1 MIRLKENGRIL
12 FKNKT
17 KDIAMKDMRVGLI
30 QYDLSTLFE
39 SPLFHLKTNEF
50 SENFLFA
57 VQPGNRDDLV
67 LVENEVKGNHSS

>member
-1 MIRLKENGRIL
+1 MIRLKENGRVL

-17 KDIAMKDMRVGLI
+17 KDVVLKDMKVGMI

-39 SPLFHLKTNEF
+39 SPLFHLKTDSF

-57 VQPGNRDDLV
+57 VQPGSRDDLV
-67 LVENEVKGNHSS
+67 LVENEVVEI